1 MATYKTEKLVITGKK
16 EWQREM
22 KLPFS
27 LPDDFEEV
35 SPEKIEK
42 AMREIKAMH
51 YANQFNVFLISLGY
65 VS

>member
-1 MATYKTEKLVITGKK
+1 
-16 EWQREM
+16 M

>member
-27 LPDDFEEV
+27 LSDDFEEV
-35 SPEKIEK
+35 SPEEIEK
-42 AMREIKAMH
+42 AMREII
-51 YANQFNVFLISLGY
+51 ANAFC
-65 VS
+65 